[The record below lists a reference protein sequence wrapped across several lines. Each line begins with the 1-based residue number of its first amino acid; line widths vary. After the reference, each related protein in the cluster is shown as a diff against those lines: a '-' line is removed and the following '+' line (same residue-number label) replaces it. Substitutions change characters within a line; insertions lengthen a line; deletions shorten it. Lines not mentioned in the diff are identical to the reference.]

1 MISNDPFVSIA
12 IPAYNCAAFIQTCL
26 RSVFIQTYKNYEIII
41 VDDCSTDSTISV
53 IHKVIISYKLE
64 DKTKLFSHS
73 INCGC
78 GTTEK
83 HAIEFGSGE
92 LVVILDSDDAL
103 SSSNVLETLVK
114 AHKDNPD
121 ASLVYSDFYNCD
133 DKLRPKRLR
142 KCSKIKPS
150 ESYLGEFRHGR
161 YIESRIIISHVKC
174 FKRSFYDKTEGIDPV
189 LLKAVDKDL
198 VLKLEEVGRFV
209 YIPVPLYYH
218 RIHSD
223 SISNSFKRKSKE
235 EQHIINQLRICM
247 YEKATDRRAKKLK
260 DGGSIR
266 KDENLS

>member
-1 MISNDPFVSIA
+1 MIFDNPLVSIA

-26 RSVFIQTYKNYEIII
+26 RSVYVQTYKNYEIII
-41 VDDCSTDSTISV
+41 VDDCSIDSTIDV
-53 IHKVIISYKLE
+53 IRKVIISYKLE
-64 DKTKLFSHS
+64 NKTKLFSHS
-73 INCGC
+73 VNCGC
-78 GTTEK
+78 GRTEK

-103 SSSNVLETLVK
+103 SSPEALEILVK

-133 DKLRPKRLR
+133 EKLHPKRLR
-142 KCSKIKPS
+142 KCSEIKNS
-150 ESYLGEFRHGR
+150 ECYLGEFKDGK

-174 FKRSFYDKTEGIDPV
+174 FKRSFYDKTEGIDPT

-198 VLKLEEVGRFV
+198 VLKLEEVGKLV
-209 YIPVPLYYH
+209 YVPIPLYYH

-235 EQHIINQLRICM
+235 ERHKIDQLKISM
-247 YEKATDRRAKKLK
+247 YEKARERRLKKLK
-260 DGGSIR
+260 NGEII
-266 KDENLS
+266 KDENIS